1 MSLPWQLCNHAMDS
15 PAKCT
20 LLPLF
25 YKKTTTPAMV
35 GNGMDALKQ
44 AIEFLNP
51 GQIPV
56 TVFNQFH
63 LHL

>member
-1 MSLPWQLCNHAMDS
+1 MAALQSCNGLSSKMYLIA
-15 PAKCT
+15 T
-20 LLPLF
+20 VLR
-25 YKKTTTPAMV
+25 KTTTPAMV

>member
-1 MSLPWQLCNHAMDS
+1 MQWTLQQNV
-15 PAKCT
+15 T

-25 YKKTTTPAMV
+25 YEKTTTPAMV
-35 GNGMDALKQ
+35 ENGMDVLKQ

-56 TVFNQFH
+56 VTVFNQFH

>member
-1 MSLPWQLCNHAMDS
+1 MQLTLQQNV
-15 PAKCT
+15 T

-25 YKKTTTPAMV
+25 YEKATTPAMV
-35 GNGMDALKQ
+35 ENGMDVLKQ
-44 AIEFLNP
+44 AMEFLNP